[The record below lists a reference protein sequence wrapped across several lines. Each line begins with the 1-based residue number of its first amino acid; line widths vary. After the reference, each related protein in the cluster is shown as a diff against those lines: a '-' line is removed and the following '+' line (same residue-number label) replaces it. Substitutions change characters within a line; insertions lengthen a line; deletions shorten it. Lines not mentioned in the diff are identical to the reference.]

1 MIKMSYEQLSSMNFQ
16 RAMSKLMNTPMKS
29 PEAFKIK
36 HIGKALQKNQT
47 EMTEKF
53 KKEIIAVF
61 AKGGEETKE
70 PVSEVAQKAGI
81 PFEPLEG
88 KLEATK
94 EAIEQF
100 GKREFTIP
108 QNKITAQ
115 YLISCAEWTP
125 VELQFLEPVVSELT
139 AVETQLELPFPQN

>member
-16 RAMSKLMNTPMKS
+16 RAIQKLMNTPMKS

-36 HIGKALQKNQT
+36 HIGKALQKHQT

-53 KKEIIAVF
+53 RKQILSQY
-61 AKGGEETKE
+61 AKGGEESKE

-88 KLEATK
+88 KLEEAK
-94 EAIEQF
+94 SAIENF
-100 GKREFTIP
+100 GKQEFTVP
-108 QNKITAQ
+108 HNKITGQ
-115 YLISCAEWTP
+115 YLISCAEWSP

-139 AVETQLELPFPQN
+139 AVGNQQELPFPQN